1 MGDKIFWVALTIA
14 LSAGEAA
21 TAGLTVIWF
30 AIGALAGLAAAF
42 LGFEIWVQLVVFVA
56 VSGLSL
62 ALLRPVTA
70 KHFFTPRSPT
80 NADRVIGKEA
90 QVTQEINNEAGQ
102 GQVLILGQTWTARSQ
117 LGVVIPAGVMVRVLR
132 IEGVK
137 VFVEA
142 VV

>member
-30 AIGALAGLAAAF
+30 
-42 LGFEIWVQLVVFVA
+42 A

-102 GQVLILGQTWTARSQ
+102 GQVLVLGQTWTARSQ